1 MMPTQQASTVENTAV
16 NRVLCPLP
24 LPMDVEFLM
33 SLTDWLLKVKPAFTQ
48 SALLGWVFFFL
59 QN

>member
-16 NRVLCPLP
+16 NRVLWPLL

-33 SLTDWLLKVKPAFTQ
+33 SLTDWLLKVKSAFTQ
-48 SALLGWVFFFL
+48 SALLGWGFFFL